1 MSFFGSLFGSKKSA
15 NIAKER
21 LTITLARE
29 RASASFGFIDQMR
42 DEILS
47 VIKRYASVNDIRIF
61 TNKNQKIDRLEIEVD
76 IENGK

>member
-21 LTITLARE
+21 LMITLSHE
-29 RASASFGFIDQMR
+29 RASVSFGFIDQMR
-42 DEILS
+42 EEILS
-47 VIKRYASVNDIRIF
+47 VVKRYARVNDIRVF

-76 IENGK
+76 LENSK